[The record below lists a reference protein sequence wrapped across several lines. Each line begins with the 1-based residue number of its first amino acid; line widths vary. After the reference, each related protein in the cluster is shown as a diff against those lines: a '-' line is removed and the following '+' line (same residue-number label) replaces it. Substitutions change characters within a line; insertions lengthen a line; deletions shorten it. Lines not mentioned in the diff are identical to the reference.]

1 MDKIV
6 LMRIFVTAAESES
19 FVGAGQRLDMSA
31 PTVTR
36 AIAQLESSLGV
47 RLFNRTTRRVR
58 LTESGNRYYQDAKR
72 ILEEIE
78 DVESALVGVYREP
91 KGVLSVTAPVLFGRK
106 YIVPILIEF
115 LDRHPEIKVKA
126 VFYDR
131 VSNILDEGLDVA
143 IRIGNLKDSSQFAV
157 RVGNVQKVVCGS
169 PDYLSKHGVPSHPAD
184 LADHQIIQSSA
195 VEPSTNWW
203 FEASGGKTSVRVSPR
218 LQFNQNDSAIS
229 AVKSGYG
236 ITRLMSYQVGEEFQA
251 GSLVRILQEHEAE
264 PIAINIVYLE
274 GSKASAKI
282 RSFVDL
288 AKEKLQ
294 NNLLINHQMKP

>member
-6 LMRIFVTAAESES
+6 LMRIFVEAAESES

-36 AIAQLESSLGV
+36 AIAQLEGSLGV

-169 PDYLSKHGVPSHPAD
+169 PDYLGKHGVPNHPGD

-203 FEASGGKTSVRVSPR
+203 FESSGGKISVRVSPR

-236 ITRLMSYQVGEEFQA
+236 ITRLMSYQVGEEFQT

-264 PIAINIVYLE
+264 PIPINIVYLE
-274 GSKASAKI
+274 GLRASGKI

-294 NNLLINHQMKP
+294 NNPLINHQMKP

>member
-195 VEPSTNWW
+195 VEPSTTGGLRHQGARLLY
-203 FEASGGKTSVRVSPR
+203 EYLRASNSIRMTLPS
-218 LQFNQNDSAIS
+218 LQ
-229 AVKSGYG
+229 
-236 ITRLMSYQVGEEFQA
+236 
-251 GSLVRILQEHEAE
+251 
-264 PIAINIVYLE
+264 
-274 GSKASAKI
+274 
-282 RSFVDL
+282 
-288 AKEKLQ
+288 
-294 NNLLINHQMKP
+294 

>member
-1 MDKIV
+1 MDKIA
-6 LMRIFVTAAESES
+6 LMRVFVEAAERES
-19 FVGAGQRLDMSA
+19 FVGASQRLDTSA
-31 PTVTR
+31 PAVTR
-36 AIAQLESSLGV
+36 AIAQLEGSLGV

-58 LTESGNRYYQDAKR
+58 LTESGNRYFQDAKR
-72 ILEEIE
+72 ILEEIDE
-78 DVESALVGVYREP
+78 VESALLGVYREP
-91 KGVLSVTAPVLFGRK
+91 KGILSVTAPVLFGRK

-115 LDRHPEIKVKA
+115 LDRHPEIQVKA
-126 VFYDR
+126 AFYDR

-169 PDYLSKHGVPSHPAD
+169 PDYLSRHGLPNHPAD

-195 VEPSTNWW
+195 VGSSTNWW
-203 FEASGGKTSVRVSPR
+203 FESSEGKTSVRVSPR

-236 ITRLMSYQVGEEFQA
+236 ITRLMSYQVGEEFQS
-251 GSLVRILQEHEAE
+251 GSLVRILQEHEPE
-264 PIAINIVYLE
+264 PIPINIVYLE
-274 GSKASAKI
+274 GLRASAKI

-288 AKEKLQ
+288 AKERLQ
-294 NNLLINHQMKP
+294 NNPLINHQMKP

>member
-1 MDKIV
+1 MDKIA
-6 LMRIFVTAAESES
+6 LMRVFVEAAERES
-19 FVGAGQRLDMSA
+19 FVGASQRLDMSA
-31 PTVTR
+31 PAVTR
-36 AIAQLESSLGV
+36 AIAQLEGSLGV

-58 LTESGNRYYQDAKR
+58 LTESGNRYFQDAKR

-78 DVESALVGVYREP
+78 EVESALLGVYREP
-91 KGVLSVTAPVLFGRK
+91 KGILSVTAPVLFGRK

-115 LDRHPEIKVKA
+115 LDRHPELRVKA

-143 IRIGNLKDSSQFAV
+143 IRIGDLKDSSQFAV

-169 PDYLSKHGVPSHPAD
+169 PDYLSKHGLPNHPAD

-195 VEPSTNWW
+195 VESSTNWW
-203 FEASGGKTSVRVSPR
+203 FESSEGKTSVRVSPR
-218 LQFNQNDSAIS
+218 LQFNQNDSAIF

-236 ITRLMSYQVGEEFQA
+236 VTRLMSYQVGEEFQS
-251 GSLVRILQEHEAE
+251 GSLVRILQGHEPE
-264 PIAINIVYLE
+264 PIPINIVYLE
-274 GSKASAKI
+274 GLRASAKI

-288 AKEKLQ
+288 AKERLQ
-294 NNLLINHQMKP
+294 NNPLINHQMKP

>member
-1 MDKIV
+1 MDKIA
-6 LMRIFVTAAESES
+6 LMRVFVEAAERES
-19 FVGAGQRLDMSA
+19 FVGASQRLDMSA
-31 PTVTR
+31 PAVTR
-36 AIAQLESSLGV
+36 AIAQLEGSLGV

-58 LTESGNRYYQDAKR
+58 LTESGNRYFQDAKR

-78 DVESALVGVYREP
+78 EVESALLGVYREP
-91 KGVLSVTAPVLFGRK
+91 KGILSVTAPVLFGRK

-115 LDRHPEIKVKA
+115 LDRHPELRVKA

-169 PDYLSKHGVPSHPAD
+169 PDYLSKHGLPNHPAD

-195 VEPSTNWW
+195 VEPSTTWW
-203 FEASGGKTSVRVSPR
+203 FESSEGKTSVRVSPR

-236 ITRLMSYQVGEEFQA
+236 ITRLMSYQVGEEFQT
-251 GSLVRILQEHEAE
+251 GSLVRILQEHEPE
-264 PIAINIVYLE
+264 PIPINIVYLE
-274 GSKASAKI
+274 GLRASAKI

-288 AKEKLQ
+288 AKERLQ
-294 NNLLINHQMKP
+294 NNPLINHQMKP

>member
-6 LMRIFVTAAESES
+6 LMRIFVEAAESES

-36 AIAQLESSLGV
+36 AIAQLEGSLGV

-169 PDYLSKHGVPSHPAD
+169 PDYLGKHGVPNHPGD

-203 FEASGGKTSVRVSPR
+203 FESSGGKISVRVSPR
-218 LQFNQNDSAIS
+218 LQFNQNESAIS
-229 AVKSGYG
+229 AVKSGCG
-236 ITRLMSYQVGEEFQA
+236 ITRLMSYQVGEEFQT

-264 PIAINIVYLE
+264 PIPINIVYLE
-274 GSKASAKI
+274 GLRASGKI
-282 RSFVDL
+282 RSFADL

-294 NNLLINHQMKP
+294 NNLLINHQIKP

>member
-1 MDKIV
+1 
-6 LMRIFVTAAESES
+6 
-19 FVGAGQRLDMSA
+19 MSA
-31 PTVTR
+31 PAVTR
-36 AIAQLESSLGV
+36 AIAQLEGSLGV

-58 LTESGNRYYQDAKR
+58 LTESGNRYFQDAKR

-78 DVESALVGVYREP
+78 EVESALLGVYREP
-91 KGVLSVTAPVLFGRK
+91 KGILSVTAPVLFGRK

-115 LDRHPEIKVKA
+115 LDRHPELRVKA

-169 PDYLSKHGVPSHPAD
+169 PDYLSKHGLPNHPAD

-195 VEPSTNWW
+195 VEPSTTWW
-203 FEASGGKTSVRVSPR
+203 FESSEGKTSVRVSPR

-236 ITRLMSYQVGEEFQA
+236 ITRLMSYQVGEEFQT
-251 GSLVRILQEHEAE
+251 GSLVRILQEHEPE
-264 PIAINIVYLE
+264 PIPINIVYLE
-274 GSKASAKI
+274 GLRASAKI

-288 AKEKLQ
+288 AKERLQ
-294 NNLLINHQMKP
+294 NNPLINHQMKP